1 MKKEMKIVLLVYK
14 MVYAFAF
21 VVILS
26 LIRGVVFTNEIGL
39 SIEAPFAILTA
50 VFCADTYVQE
60 ITSKRS
66 EVHRLY
72 RIKKRI
78 HSIMKRMMIQE
89 VFLLLLA
96 VLGYGLFFVFQKPI
110 THPVTESEILQF
122 IAYFFA
128 IIVTI
133 FFWGILANTLSMLF
147 RNMWMGIGSCL
158 VIWVATNSTGGDKL
172 FGAWNLFSYS
182 FRDIE
187 NIADITWLY
196 GKGLCIC
203 IGLILLLALPKIV
216 RKRG

>member
-1 MKKEMKIVLLVYK
+1 MKKEMKIVLPVYK
-14 MVYAFAF
+14 MVYASAF

-39 SIEAPFAILTA
+39 SIEGPFALLTA

-60 ITSKRS
+60 ITSRCS

-78 HSIMKRMMIQE
+78 HSIMQRMMIQE

-96 VLGYGLFFVFQKPI
+96 VLGYGLFFVFQKPV
-110 THPVTESEILQF
+110 THPETESEILQF
-122 IAYFFA
+122 ISFLGA
-128 IIVTI
+128 IVVTV

-147 RNMWMGIGSCL
+147 RNMWIGIGSCL
-158 VIWVATNSTGGDKL
+158 LIWVATNSTGGDKL
-172 FGAWNLFSYS
+172 LGEWNLFSYA

-196 GKGLCIC
+196 GKALCIC
-203 IGLILLLALPKIV
+203 IGSILLIALPKIV

>member
-1 MKKEMKIVLLVYK
+1 MKKEMKIVLPFYK
-14 MVYAFAF
+14 IAYAVSF

-60 ITSKRS
+60 ITSNRS
-66 EVHRLY
+66 EVQRLY
-72 RIKKRI
+72 QIKKRI
-78 HSIMKRMMIQE
+78 YSIIQRLMIQGT
-89 VFLLLLA
+89 FLLLLA
-96 VLGYGLFFVFQKPI
+96 VLGYGLFFAFQKPV

-122 IAYFFA
+122 IAYFGA
-128 IIVTI
+128 IVVTI

-158 VIWVATNSTGGDKL
+158 LIWVATNSTGGDKL

-187 NIADITWLY
+187 NATDITWLH
-196 GKGLCIC
+196 GKVLCIC